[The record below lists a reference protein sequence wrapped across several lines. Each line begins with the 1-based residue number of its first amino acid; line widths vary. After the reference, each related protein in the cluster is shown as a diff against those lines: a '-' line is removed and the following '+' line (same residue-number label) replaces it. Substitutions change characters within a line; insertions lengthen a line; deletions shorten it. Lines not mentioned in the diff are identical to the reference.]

1 MKKLSIVCL
10 VFCLSLL
17 TAFVPNGENVETS
30 YIIVINN
37 FDFVEEDYKQKF
49 FEIDVPLTFVTH
61 DRSLYKEVDNI
72 VLIDALKVPRTIMSV
87 VATNSASKMR
97 NTMYS
102 ATDIAKKLGKV
113 VVIFDAKTDDSE
125 QIYYAIV
132 DSLEVI
138 KNKGMTFEHFVV

>member
-1 MKKLSIVCL
+1 M
-10 VFCLSLL
+10 
-17 TAFVPNGENVETS
+17 
-30 YIIVINN
+30 
-37 FDFVEEDYKQKF
+37 
-49 FEIDVPLTFVTH
+49 PLTFVTH

-87 VATNSASKMR
+87 VATNSASEMR

-138 KNKGMTFEHFVV
+138 KNKGMTFEHFVF